1 MLIIEKSPLR
11 VSLSGGST
19 DLQEYLDTYHSGKV
33 ISFTPN
39 LFTYIVVKK
48 STTKYYKI
56 VYSKIE
62 NVLTS
67 EEIQNDIAREV
78 LTYFKMPPVE
88 VVFMADI
95 PSTGSGLASSSS
107 YLISMIK
114 ACLSY
119 KKISMSVESIG
130 KLAIKLERSFNLLA
144 GYQDV
149 YGCLIPGFKVMNFNS
164 EGLTTYDILP
174 KIFFNNYDLYLVST
188 NNIRSSTSVL
198 STLDFKKVR
207 ELSTTTDY
215 MLKCINNEDCGGMV
229 DLINIGWEQKKLTS
243 KSISNSKI
251 EALESKIKGVDGVV
265 ALRLLGAG
273 NGGYFLVITNKSC
286 MFDLDSIK
294 IDLYE

>member
-11 VSLSGGST
+11 VSISGGST
-19 DLQEYLDTYHSGKV
+19 DLQEYLDKYQYGKV

-39 LFTYIVVKK
+39 LFTYIVLKK

-119 KKISMSVESIG
+119 KNISMSIDEIG

-149 YGCLIPGFKVMNFNS
+149 YGCLIPGFKAMNFNS
-164 EGLTTYDILP
+164 NGLDSYDKLP
-174 KIFFNNYDLYLVST
+174 KAFFKEYNLYLIST

-198 STLDFKKVR
+198 STLDFERVR
-207 ELSTTTDY
+207 ELSSTTEH
-215 MLKCINNEDCGGMV
+215 MLECINTGDCGGMI
-229 DLINIGWEQKKLTS
+229 DLINLGWEQKKLTS

-251 EALESKIKGVDGVV
+251 ESLESKIKRIEGVL

-294 IDLYE
+294 VDLYE